1 LFIPE
6 LTVSLYT
13 VALHDAYYLF
23 VDANLQEYENM
34 ESMPRPEEDRE
45 MEIEK
50 NKRLQQQLKVTFY
63 SLKSILTRVQKG
75 LILFVIQ

>member
-1 LFIPE
+1 MFIPE

-13 VALHDAYYLF
+13 VALHDYYLF

-50 NKRLQQQLKVTFY
+50 NKRLQQQLKVTYY